1 SRARR
6 ANISANAGLV
16 LGGLSGALSSGF
28 CLIVSAWW
36 GKLYSSDPEVIATVA
51 LIMPICALFQLADSM
66 NGVSGGVLRSLGRQA
81 VGAWINFP
89 SYYLIG
95 FPLGL
100 YLTYGPPGTGVA
112 GLWIGLCVAVVLTA
126 FGQTAICLAANYAR
140 EVDRCMAQVNKSRNV
155 AAETPV
161 IVESVEN

>member
-1 SRARR
+1 
-6 ANISANAGLV
+6 
-16 LGGLSGALSSGF
+16 
-28 CLIVSAWW
+28 
-36 GKLYSSDPEVIATVA
+36 
-51 LIMPICALFQLADSM
+51 M